1 MHDFVDRFRIVD
13 EKCAGMDFE
22 IADLLQ
28 ELDTEAT
35 YQELNPEEAELD
47 ALPKDGKI
55 NQLVDK
61 IMERQKE
68 MEAQQEE
75 LRKIYE
81 REKETVQ
88 EQIEALKGLDDL
100 GMEAFVE
107 AGHPEMHQ
115 TRRGQEQEE
124 DMFQK
129 MRELRVERHKQR
141 AERLVMKENRDRS
154 AGELALMFMG
164 INQVAYDALMENP
177 MTGYMN
183 ETIFTRIL
191 GHDDIEEGSY
201 WTDTT
206 QCWICHKW
214 NKVTLAYNI

>member
-1 MHDFVDRFRIVD
+1 M
-13 EKCAGMDFE
+13 
-22 IADLLQ
+22 
-28 ELDTEAT
+28 
-35 YQELNPEEAELD
+35 
-47 ALPKDGKI
+47 PKDGKI

-129 MRELRVERHKQR
+129 MRELRVERHK
-141 AERLVMKENRDRS
+141 
-154 AGELALMFMG
+154 
-164 INQVAYDALMENP
+164 
-177 MTGYMN
+177 
-183 ETIFTRIL
+183 
-191 GHDDIEEGSY
+191 
-201 WTDTT
+201 
-206 QCWICHKW
+206 
-214 NKVTLAYNI
+214 

>member
-88 EQIEALKGLDDL
+88 E
-100 GMEAFVE
+100 
-107 AGHPEMHQ
+107 
-115 TRRGQEQEE
+115 
-124 DMFQK
+124 
-129 MRELRVERHKQR
+129 
-141 AERLVMKENRDRS
+141 
-154 AGELALMFMG
+154 
-164 INQVAYDALMENP
+164 
-177 MTGYMN
+177 
-183 ETIFTRIL
+183 
-191 GHDDIEEGSY
+191 
-201 WTDTT
+201 
-206 QCWICHKW
+206 
-214 NKVTLAYNI
+214 